1 MESNKKIILLI
12 PSYNEGEKIIRLL
25 QKLKKDYQTI
35 VIDDGSTDNTFVK
48 IHKLTTYCIRNHK
61 NIGYQKSIE
70 KRHEIRKKKKL

>member
-48 IHKLTTYCIRNHK
+48 IHKLTTHCIRNHK
-61 NIGYQKSIE
+61 KTSTGNNLSYCSATFG
-70 KRHEIRKKKKL
+70 

>member
-25 QKLKKDYQTI
+25 RKLKKDYQTI

-48 IHKLTTYCIRNHK
+48 IHYI
-61 NIGYQKSIE
+61 
-70 KRHEIRKKKKL
+70 